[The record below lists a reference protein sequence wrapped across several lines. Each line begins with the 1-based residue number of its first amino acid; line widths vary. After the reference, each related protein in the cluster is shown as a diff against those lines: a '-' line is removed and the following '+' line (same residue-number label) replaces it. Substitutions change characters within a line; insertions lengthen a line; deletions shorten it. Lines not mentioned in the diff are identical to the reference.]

1 MNHSIK
7 ALLQCTAV
15 AGCMSFANLSHA
27 DMNQVMALINDPSS
41 APQVR
46 RCYENVNCNA
56 FVAISKQWQVI
67 PKDDPLRYYIYSAD
81 LNAILREGDKGLNE
95 QKLKDI
101 DEYAYHLFDYNA
113 ENFNDRWMY
122 VKGLTVL
129 KYVQRTQFDQ
139 H

>member
-1 MNHSIK
+1 MNNFIK
-7 ALLQCTAV
+7 TLLQCTAV
-15 AGCMSFANLSHA
+15 AGCMSFASLSHA

-67 PKDDPLRYYIYSAD
+67 PKDDPLRYYIYSGD
-81 LNAILREGDKGLNE
+81 LNAMLREGDKGLNE
-95 QKLKDI
+95 QKLKDM

-129 KYVQRTQFDQ
+129 KYVQRTQFDPQ
-139 H
+139 

>member
-1 MNHSIK
+1 MNNFIK
-7 ALLQCTAV
+7 TLLQCTAV
-15 AGCMSFANLSHA
+15 AGCMSFASLSHA
-27 DMNQVMALINDPSS
+27 DMNQVMALINAPSS

-46 RCYENVNCNA
+46 RCQENVNCNA

-95 QKLKDI
+95 QKLRDI
-101 DEYAYHLFDYNA
+101 DEFAYHLFDYNA

-129 KYVQRTQFDQ
+129 KYVQRTQFD
-139 H
+139 HP

>member
-15 AGCMSFANLSHA
+15 TGCLSFTSLSHA
-27 DMNQVMALINDPSS
+27 DMNQVMALINDPAS
-41 APQVR
+41 APAIR
-46 RCYENVNCNA
+46 RCDGNQNCNA

-95 QKLKDI
+95 QKLRDI
-101 DEYAYHLFDYNA
+101 DEFAYHLFDYNA

-129 KYVQRTQFDQ
+129 KYVQRTQFDPQ
-139 H
+139 

>member
-1 MNHSIK
+1 MIPHPH
-7 ALLQCTAV
+7 LQLDVVTTRTV
-15 AGCMSFANLSHA
+15 MPLWQSAN
-27 DMNQVMALINDPSS
+27 NG
-41 APQVR
+41 
-46 RCYENVNCNA
+46 
-56 FVAISKQWQVI
+56 KI

-81 LNAILREGDKGLNE
+81 LNAILREGDKGLND

-129 KYVQRTQFDQ
+129 KYVQRTQFDPQ
-139 H
+139 

>member
-7 ALLQCTAV
+7 TLLQYTAV
-15 AGCMSFANLSHA
+15 AGCMSFASLSHA

-67 PKDDPLRYYIYSAD
+67 PKDDPLRYYIYSGD
-81 LNAILREGDKGLNE
+81 LNAMLREGDKGLNE
-95 QKLKDI
+95 QKLKDM
-101 DEYAYHLFDYNA
+101 DEYAYHLFDPRQY
-113 ENFNDRWMY
+113 R
-122 VKGLTVL
+122 G
-129 KYVQRTQFDQ
+129 Q
-139 H
+139 HIPLNS

>member
-15 AGCMSFANLSHA
+15 AGCISFASLSHA

-46 RCYENVNCNA
+46 RCQENVNCNA

-95 QKLKDI
+95 QKLRDI
-101 DEYAYHLFDYNA
+101 DEFAYHLFDYNA

-129 KYVQRTQFDQ
+129 KYVQRTQFDPQ
-139 H
+139 